1 MEVNENTGNT
11 IKRSSPFAKWAKR
24 VVAPA
29 IATLLLAFSLH
40 AYQTREKSAGDLPQ
54 PVVKKNQTVTIS
66 PVELSHTFGSVAT
79 DVKPAVVHINVV
91 EKLTR
96 TSVPQIQIPGFDFG
110 GQGQGPSKQK
120 ASGSGFIVT

>member
-24 VVAPA
+24 VIAPA

-40 AYQTREKSAGDLPQ
+40 AYQTREKTGDLPQ
-54 PVVKKNQTVTIS
+54 PTVKKNQTVTIS
-66 PVELSHTFGSVAT
+66 PVELSHTFASVAT

-96 TSVPQIQIPGFDFG
+96 TSVPRYKYLDLILAVRDRDLR
-110 GQGQGPSKQK
+110 SRELRVR
-120 ASGSGFIVT
+120 AL